1 MSKNKRKNPQS
12 TVSPSVSSGTPVKP
26 AWRGWLLPTGLL
38 LLLLVSLA
46 WWAQP
51 GWFMPVSSPQTP
63 VHVAPISP
71 QPLEMVDEQA
81 CQGCHAEPVKQ
92 WQGSHHHLAMQEP
105 NAQTVLG
112 DFNDVTFSSDKET
125 TRFFRKDDAFWVN
138 TPGPDGQPAD
148 FKVAYTF
155 GLEPLQQYL
164 LELPG
169 GHLQPLGV
177 AWDTQKQAWF
187 HLYPGQG
194 IDASDPLHW
203 TKTAQNANYMC
214 IECHTTGFKR
224 NFDAKN
230 NSFASHWQAL
240 GVGCQSCHGPAS
252 GHLAWA
258 EKGEQNASA
267 KGFEQP
273 LLSKTDNRGQVQVCA
288 RCHALRSPL
297 GDGFQHS
304 AALLD
309 DYLPSDLTSTQYEV
323 DGRIK
328 GEVFEYGSFTQSKMF
343 AKGVACTNCHN
354 PHSTKLKLEGNAV
367 CTQCHNPAG
376 KTAVPGVDGAGLQAR
391 DYDSPAHTHHPA
403 GSAAAQCTACHM
415 PGKFYMGNDFR
426 HDHSFSVPNPAQSA
440 ALGTPDACQGCHRE
454 TKSARLIEQF
464 NTWYPDAKPHD
475 GGYAVALDAARRGS
489 SGAARGLLTQLQRT
503 DLPALRRAALL
514 TELASY
520 PSAPALN
527 QISSALKDP
536 DPQVR
541 EAAVRALPG
550 MAAPQQ
556 IGQLLPALL
565 RDPVLAVRLA
575 ATWELAQQPPEARQN
590 LTPAFW
596 QQVLDEYEQVQLQLL
611 ERGEANMNLAS
622 LYQISGRNAQI
633 EASLRAALQ
642 RDPDFLPALVSLSQ
656 LLEQN
661 NPQEARQ
668 LLADA
673 LQRNPDEALLY
684 HAEGLALV
692 RSGDYPAAI
701 KAFAKAAELAPENP
715 QYGYVLAIALHDSG
729 QREEAIAQLQAM
741 LKRQPQ
747 NRNASMALLNYAQ
760 ETRDA
765 ALIQQVVG
773 DIWEINPDDPM
784 LQSRLPKR

>member
-1 MSKNKRKNPQS
+1 MPASSSHVPVLV
-12 TVSPSVSSGTPVKP
+12 TPAVSPP
-26 AWRGWLLPTGLL
+26 
-38 LLLLVSLA
+38 
-46 WWAQP
+46 
-51 GWFMPVSSPQTP
+51 
-63 VHVAPISP
+63 
-71 QPLEMVDEQA
+71 PLKMVDEQA

-92 WQGSHHHLAMQEP
+92 WQGSHHHQAMQEP

-112 DFNDVTFSSDKET
+112 DFNDVTFKSDVET
-125 TRFFRKDDAFWVN
+125 TRFFRKDNAFWVN

-155 GLEPLQQYL
+155 GVEPLQQYL

-177 AWDTQKQAWF
+177 AWDTEKKIWF

-194 IDASDPLHW
+194 IDAKDPLHW

-224 NFDAKN
+224 NFDAKS

-258 EKGEQNASA
+258 KKADKDEAS
-267 KGFEQP
+267 KGFAKP
-273 LLSKTDNRGQVQVCA
+273 LLSQTDNRGQVQVCA

-297 GDGFQHS
+297 GDGYEHS

-309 DYLPSDLTSTQYEV
+309 DYLPSDLSATQYEV

-343 AKGVACTNCHN
+343 AKGVTCTNCHN
-354 PHSTKLKLEGNAV
+354 PHSTRLKLEGNAV

-376 KTAVPGVDGAGLQAR
+376 KTVAAGVDGAGLQAK
-391 DYDSPAHTHHPA
+391 DYDNPAHTHHPA
-403 GSAAAQCTACHM
+403 GSKAAQCTACHM

-440 ALGTPDACQGCHRE
+440 ALGTPDACQGCHND
-454 TKSARLIEQF
+454 TQSARLIEQF
-464 NTWYPDAKPHD
+464 NAWYPDAKPHD
-475 GGYAVALDAARRGS
+475 GGYAVALQAARNGT
-489 SGAARGLLTQLQRT
+489 SGAARGVLAQLQRT

-520 PSAPALN
+520 PSEPALN

-541 EAAVRALPG
+541 EAAVRALPS

-556 IGQLLPALL
+556 VAQQLPALL

-590 LTPAFW
+590 LSPAFW
-596 QQVLDEYEQVQLQLL
+596 QQVLGEYEQVQLKLL

-622 LYQISGRNAQI
+622 LYQISGRNTQV

-668 LLADA
+668 LLEDA

-684 HAEGLALV
+684 HAKGLALV
-692 RSGDYPAAI
+692 RGADYPAAI
-701 KAFAKAAELAPENP
+701 KAFSKAAELAPENP

-729 QREEAIAQLQAM
+729 QREAAIAQLQAM